1 MILSLPIR
9 RTLWF
14 IAWLLEQM
22 LSFYFSL
29 KKLPIETLKLLSI
42 YVKIKIYTKIKKNLL
57 LIRDK
62 NI

>member
-1 MILSLPIR
+1 
-9 RTLWF
+9 
-14 IAWLLEQM
+14 M